1 MIKLI
6 NRTYKG
12 IEYIEL
18 SSLPVAEAESLI
30 ATLTERT
37 LIKIL
42 KDDVVLND
50 CVLYSAYEKWFTANY
65 KEGEKVKIPV
75 IQTSKLTL
83 AKPVPAV

>member
-1 MIKLI
+1 MSKLI

-12 IEYIEL
+12 IEYIQL
-18 SSLPVAEAESLI
+18 SSLPTAQAESLK

-50 CVLYSAYEKWFTANY
+50 CVLYGSYEEWYAANT
-65 KEGEKVKIPV
+65 EEAVEEIRPV
-75 IQTSKLTL
+75 ILTSKPSLNE
-83 AKPVPAV
+83 PVPVA